1 MGIDAVASVAPS
13 VCMAFYTETMKK
25 PRLSRLEE
33 QKLKKRLARQ
43 DYAKLYLILTEG
55 TKTEPYYFEGFKKAV
70 ESCHPEILVEI
81 IGVGKATTKL
91 LEFADEFIEEFS
103 VHNAELWLVTD
114 KDDFQA
120 DHFNKLVSE
129 CLRRDKV
136 KFLGNWWHAAWS
148 NECFELWFVL
158 HFSFYQAAA
167 TRTEYYKIL
176 KEQFRKHRLGSWKKN
191 DPEIFR
197 IMTCKGNPRLAIHY
211 AKKLHKEKQGQI
223 PSSVRPCTT
232 VYALVEE
239 LARYLP
245 ADLKQRFFG

>member
-1 MGIDAVASVAPS
+1 MASAAPS

-136 KFLGNWWHAAWS
+136 KYLGNWWHAAGS
-148 NECFELWFVL
+148 NEGFELWFVWVPG
-158 HFSFYQAAA
+158 
-167 TRTEYYKIL
+167 
-176 KEQFRKHRLGSWKKN
+176 KE
-191 DPEIFR
+191 
-197 IMTCKGNPRLAIHY
+197 
-211 AKKLHKEKQGQI
+211 
-223 PSSVRPCTT
+223 
-232 VYALVEE
+232 
-239 LARYLP
+239 
-245 ADLKQRFFG
+245 